1 MKKPNP
7 FFAGPPGA
15 PSMIDLH
22 THTLFSDGELM
33 PSELVRRAEIIG
45 YQAVALTDHADSSN
59 LDWVIPR
66 IVQACQELNAHWK
79 IRAIPGIELTHLP
92 PGIIGRMVE
101 KARVLGARLVV
112 VHGESVVEPVPPGT
126 NRKALE
132 AGVDILA
139 HPGLISEEEVVLAR
153 EKNVFLEISARKG
166 HSLAN
171 GHVARLAQKCGA
183 LMILNTDSHSPD
195 DLITLEKAR
204 VVALG
209 AGLEEEDF
217 SMMLQNSRRIV
228 EQLFPE

>member
-1 MKKPNP
+1 
-7 FFAGPPGA
+7 
-15 PSMIDLH
+15 MIDLH
-22 THTLFSDGELM
+22 THTLFSDGELL

-45 YQAVALTDHADSSN
+45 YRAVALTDHADSSN
-59 LDWVIPR
+59 LDWIIPR
-66 IVQACQELNAHWK
+66 IVQACQDLNAHWK

-92 PGIIGRMVE
+92 PGIIGPMVE

-139 HPGLISEEEVVLAR
+139 HPGLISEEEVLLAR
-153 EKNVFLEISARKG
+153 EKKVFLEISARKG
-166 HSLAN
+166 HCLAN

-183 LMILNTDSHSPD
+183 PMILNTDSHSPD
-195 DLITLEKAR
+195 DLITLDKAR

-217 SMMLQNSRRIV
+217 SRMLQNSRRIV